1 VLSDSTGLHM
11 GAGPFMLLYSK
22 ALDVSPM
29 SAMKDMDESSKTD
42 LEPETQERP
51 EPRRTYSSVA
61 EEYAQWHPAIR
72 QAVRNWNE
80 QFKTN
85 LEDAGIVDAEGRIAQ
100 DPSSETP
107 DSAGEHVLP
116 EDPLAR
122 MHFEETEDS
131 MDYDSD
137 AKDIDQ
143 EVVMDTSASMAGWGL
158 SAEPPASQE
167 NDITSWGPQG
177 QDSGNWDNPVASNYD
192 WGPPESSSGP
202 AWDDDTPNW
211 KASQEDS
218 DDVQGTL
225 VRDVEKAIQVQVTR
239 NIETDAD
246 S

>member
-1 VLSDSTGLHM
+1 M

-22 ALDVSPM
+22 ALDTPPTGVM
-29 SAMKDMDESSKTD
+29 EDTDERSTTGP
-42 LEPETQERP
+42 EQETQERP
-51 EPRRTYSSVA
+51 EPRRTYSTVA
-61 EEYAQWHPAIR
+61 EEYAQWHPAMR

-80 QFKTN
+80 QFRTN

-100 DPSSETP
+100 DPSSETGPP
-107 DSAGEHVLP
+107 DSTGEKQERVLP

-143 EVVMDTSASMAGWGL
+143 EVVMDTSIPGWGL
-158 SAEPPASQE
+158 SNEPTVSQE

-177 QDSGNWDNPVASNYD
+177 QDSGNWDNPVMSNYD
-192 WGPPESSSGP
+192 WGPPDSSSGQG
-202 AWDDDTPNW
+202 WNDDTPNW
-211 KASQEDS
+211 KASREDS
-218 DDVQGTL
+218 DDIQGTL
-225 VRDVEKAIQVQVTR
+225 MRDVEKAIQVQVTR

>member
-1 VLSDSTGLHM
+1 M

-22 ALDVSPM
+22 ALDASPTGGTD
-29 SAMKDMDESSKTD
+29 DMEEGPKPD
-42 LEPETQERP
+42 LEPEAQERP

-61 EEYAQWHPAIR
+61 EEYAQWHPVMR
-72 QAVRNWNE
+72 QAVRNWNG
-80 QFKTN
+80 QFRTN

-100 DPSSETP
+100 DPSIEAGTS
-107 DSAGEHVLP
+107 DSASEKHERVLP

-143 EVVMDTSASMAGWGL
+143 EVVMDTSASLVGWGL
-158 SAEPPASQE
+158 SIEPTVSQE
-167 NDITSWGPQG
+167 SDVAGWDPQA
-177 QDSGNWDNPVASNYD
+177 QDSGKWDNPSYD

-202 AWDDDTPNW
+202 AWDDDTSNW
-211 KASQEDS
+211 KTPREDS
-218 DDVQGTL
+218 EDIQGTIIH
-225 VRDVEKAIQVQVTR
+225 DVEKAIQVQVTR

>member
-1 VLSDSTGLHM
+1 M

-22 ALDVSPM
+22 ALDASPTGVM
-29 SAMKDMDESSKTD
+29 EDMDESSKTD

-51 EPRRTYSSVA
+51 EPQRTYSSVA
-61 EEYAQWHPAIR
+61 EEYAQWHPVMR

-80 QFKTN
+80 QFRTN

-107 DSAGEHVLP
+107 DGAGEKHERVLP
-116 EDPLAR
+116 EDPLSR

-143 EVVMDTSASMAGWGL
+143 EVVMDTSASMTGWGL
-158 SAEPPASQE
+158 SAEPTVSQE
-167 NDITSWGPQG
+167 NDITSWGPRG
-177 QDSGNWDNPVASNYD
+177 QDSGNWDNPEASNYD

-202 AWDDDTPNW
+202 ACDDTSNW
-211 KASQEDS
+211 KASREES
-218 DDVQGTL
+218 DDIQGTL
-225 VRDVEKAIQVQVTR
+225 MHDVEKAIEVQVTR